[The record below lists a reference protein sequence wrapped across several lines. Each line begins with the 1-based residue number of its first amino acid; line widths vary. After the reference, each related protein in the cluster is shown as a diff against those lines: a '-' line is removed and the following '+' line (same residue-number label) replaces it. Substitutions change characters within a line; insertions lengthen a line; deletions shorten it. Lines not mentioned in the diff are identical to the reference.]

1 MVNSVSDTKR
11 VILVDDEAAAITN
24 LRAVLD
30 GFDALEVVAEVRDGE
45 TAIQE
50 IIRLRP
56 DIVFLDIE
64 MPGVNGF
71 EVARET
77 AHLNYQLVFVTAYSQ
92 YALDAFGTNAID
104 YLLKPVRPSLLEK
117 CVRKMLFQE
126 GLVLEALEKKS
137 SAGENL
143 VLSDGKATRV
153 LNREQ
158 ICYIEGIGR
167 YRRVHLDSNGRE
179 IHKMTTI
186 VSDTTLDEFEAQL
199 SSPGFVRLHRSYI
212 VNLRKAVSLSSK
224 ERRHFVRLLDTDVLI
239 PISRAKVTEVKRLLG
254 S

>member
-1 MVNSVSDTKR
+1 MANSVADTKR

-137 SAGENL
+137 NAGENL

-158 ICYIEGIGR
+158 IC
-167 YRRVHLDSNGRE
+167 
-179 IHKMTTI
+179 
-186 VSDTTLDEFEAQL
+186 
-199 SSPGFVRLHRSYI
+199 
-212 VNLRKAVSLSSK
+212 
-224 ERRHFVRLLDTDVLI
+224 
-239 PISRAKVTEVKRLLG
+239 
-254 S
+254 